1 MSLSDELSEHVARP
15 LAGEA
20 DRGKDRRLMHSDD
33 AAAPGAE
40 SFSGE
45 EPAHLADFRDFAR
58 QVFQARPSGDQLNAA
73 LRDYLADAAGDDAP
87 LTPAADLTDGI
98 LADLDQRRAA
108 HLAGRKVLGH
118 ATGFATLD
126 NILGGLEAQRLT
138 VLMAEP
144 GAGKTTFSNQ
154 LAYTVAASGAPVLYV
169 SFENTPAALTLRH
182 LARLAGKS
190 VTDVERGRIDP
201 SALAPARRRF
211 DDAAASLYYVAGT
224 KSTTV
229 AAIRGHVERL
239 RARHPDAGHPLV
251 VIDYLQRL
259 ARAGSIGRADDA
271 RLRVGSISQEL
282 TDLARDTG
290 AHVWAISSVNRGA
303 YGKEKA
309 KPTLAS
315 AKESG
320 DIEFDADAALTLN
333 KPENPALPPINKHE
347 FALSVVKHRHGESG
361 GAVSVLRDRDTL
373 EFAEWETKAPGGAL
387 VNRVRGGA

>member
-1 MSLSDELSEHVARP
+1 MRD
-15 LAGEA
+15 
-20 DRGKDRRLMHSDD
+20 DD

-40 SFSGE
+40 SFAGE
-45 EPAHLADFRDFAR
+45 EPAHLADFREFAL

-73 LRDYLADAAGDDAP
+73 LRDFLAYAAGDDAP
-87 LTPAADLTDGI
+87 LMPAASLTDSI

-108 HLAGRKVLGH
+108 HVAGRVILGH

-126 NILGGLEAQRLT
+126 DVLGGLEPQRLT

-154 LAYTVAASGAPVLYV
+154 LAYTVAASGAPVLFV

-182 LARLAGKS
+182 LARLAGKK
-190 VTDVERGRIDP
+190 VTDVERGKTDP
-201 SALAPARRRF
+201 AALAPARRRF
-211 DDAAASLYYVAGT
+211 DDAAGTLYYLAGT
-224 KSTTV
+224 KTTTV
-229 AAIRGHVERL
+229 ATIRGHVERL
-239 RARHPDAGHPLV
+239 RAWHPDAGHPLV

-259 ARAGSIGRADDA
+259 ARTGSIGRADDA

-303 YGKEKA
+303 YGKDKA

-320 DIEFDADAALTLN
+320 DIEFDADAALTLA
-333 KPENPALPPINKHE
+333 KPENGAILPRVGKDE
-347 FALSVVKHRHGESG
+347 FALAVVKNRHGKG
-361 GAVSVLRDRDTL
+361 GALTVLRDWDTL
-373 EFAEWETKAPGGAL
+373 EFSEQPTKEPGPGGSWAAKAK
-387 VNRVRGGA
+387 GGA